1 MARKTKQTFE
11 DALMR
16 LETITETMQNSV
28 LPLEEALA
36 LYQEG
41 AELVRFCQEKLAAAE
56 QVLQVLDD
64 GKLKDWKL
72 DAEESDAMDEGR
84 ADAHG
89 NYFAAAAAAA

>member
-1 MARKTKQTFE
+1 MQMARKTKQTFE

-36 LYQEG
+36 LYKEG

-72 DAEESDAMDEGR
+72 DAE
-84 ADAHG
+84 
-89 NYFAAAAAAA
+89 